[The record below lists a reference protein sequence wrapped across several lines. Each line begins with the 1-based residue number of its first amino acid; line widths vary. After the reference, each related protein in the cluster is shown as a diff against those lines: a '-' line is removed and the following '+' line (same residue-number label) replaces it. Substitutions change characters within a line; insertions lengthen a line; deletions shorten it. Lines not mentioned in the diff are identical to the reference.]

1 MGLETVVAD
10 IQEKGRREVE
20 AIRAET
26 RREVEAILRSAQQR
40 VEEIKLAAE
49 RDVKEQIDR
58 MMAQED
64 SAATLVVKRQVLNAQ
79 KEVLDEVYRKT
90 LAELSA
96 LPAEFHQEA
105 IRKLLKKAVKEINT
119 GLVFCNARDTPF
131 VQSILKEGE
140 FAGFRIGGTL
150 PIEGGA
156 VVESIDG
163 ALKLDLSYRT
173 HLDRVWEKG
182 LKEASDALFS

>member
-10 IQEKGRREVE
+10 IQEKARREVE
-20 AIRAET
+20 AIRADT

-49 RDVKEQIDR
+49 RDVREQIDR

-64 SAATLVVKRQVLNAQ
+64 SAATLVVKRQLLNAQ
-79 KEVLDEVYRKT
+79 KEVLDEVYRRT

-96 LPAEFHQEA
+96 LPAGFHQEA
-105 IRKLLKKAVKEINT
+105 IRTLLKKALKEISA
-119 GLVFCNARDTPF
+119 GLVFCNERDAPF
-131 VQSILKEGE
+131 VQGILKEGE
-140 FAGFRIGGTL
+140 FAGFNFGGTL
-150 PIEGGA
+150 PIEGGI

-182 LKEASDALFS
+182 LKEASDALFG